1 MLTPLGPMPAS
12 PSELP
17 TPSRG
22 TTARD
27 EIADRLRAEMAVA
40 FGRAGGD
47 ERTLRDVVFRF
58 ACHARAAALTPGA
71 VAYALGTSLAESSL
85 TLAERAAALRF
96 FPGCDELAARA
107 ERHAVGQPAWWQ
119 CWRLDVWR
127 PHDVG
132 SHPFI

>member
-1 MLTPLGPMPAS
+1 MPAS
-12 PSELP
+12 LSEVSSSP
-17 TPSRG
+17 PG
-22 TTARD
+22 TAARD
-27 EIADRLRAEMAVA
+27 EVATRLQAELKA
-40 FGRAGGD
+40 FGCAPGD
-47 ERTLRDVVFRF
+47 ERRLRDVVFRF

-96 FPGCDELAARA
+96 FPCCDELAASA
-107 ERHAVGQPAWWQ
+107 ERRAVDHPAWWQ

-132 SHPFI
+132 GHPFI